1 MYKKYLYLGDIKA
14 VKILKSHKILP
25 QMILKSHKNKI

>member
-14 VKILKSHKILP
+14 FKILKSVANIKVDTERLKILY
-25 QMILKSHKNKI
+25 